1 MAEYYKYVARD
12 ADSQIN
18 YAEIGQQAVGE
29 LQNWYN
35 TREEKKEAYKQ
46 ASRES
51 INNLMDAPQG
61 KDQNANDFISNYAQD
76 MINQKMSDKNLFE
89 RGLISEKEYTLRM
102 QNQMDGTKR
111 LFNLQKLYQQ
121 EFETTMQGINDK
133 TLQSGL
139 TIFNQS
145 SVEGAANFNNSKAFI
160 NPEDGS
166 VSVGLMENK
175 VIDGKLVRVLN
186 KNTAATTA
194 VWTGKIKQKPAYFDV
209 DAQTTDFVKNLG
221 EIKDAAYRSA
231 STTRAGSITEYTGYE
246 FIKNLKDP
254 IDREIAQNFSDAIN
268 YRAEGY
274 LSNKLNVTS
283 ILTDDTG
290 KYNDKSFTFDR
301 EEADKDPKKILVTID
316 PTTQMT
322 TMDDT
327 GKNYKA
333 QYDEAKDFIKNKILT
348 KMDAER
354 KISTTGQLQAQYAP
368 EYVAKGNAEDERIRE
383 LSKNVAQNLVF
394 SLTGDANKSRA
405 GTQYLTATTKTPIN
419 KTKEGYVVTDASGN
433 VQTYKFK
440 ADGKTLADPLG
451 FSKSFVGV
459 MKGNLPDL
467 NEDQVL
473 KYVQQ
478 FLPKGAKINETTE
491 AKGYD
496 VKKEPEKPLQVFV
509 RHIDKVVPEST
520 FLGPKDASG
529 KYTQFPNDAKIAENM
544 NNQLVGTG
552 FEIESALASW
562 NNEIRV
568 TNKNG
573 DKSPWF
579 KIGKPGEK
587 DAVTKSKNAFA
598 AAKKWMKANTTAKKI
613 GTVKDKDAYAEE
625 LLKANIIGVG
635 GTAAEAG
642 AGELD

>member
-12 ADSQIN
+12 ADSRIN
-18 YAEIGQQAVGE
+18 YAELGQQAVGE

-133 TLQSGL
+133 KLQSGL

-194 VWTGKIKQKPAYFDV
+194 VWTGKIMQKPAYFDV
-209 DAQTTDFVKNLG
+209 DTQTTDFVKNLG

-231 STTRAGSITEYTGYE
+231 STTRAGSITEYIGYE

-254 IDREIAQNFSDAIN
+254 VDREIAQNFSDAIN

-290 KYNDKSFTFDR
+290 KYNAKSFTFDR
-301 EEADKDPKKILVTID
+301 KEADADPKKILVTID

-322 TMDDT
+322 TMDET

-354 KISTTGQLQAQYAP
+354 KISTTGQLQDQDAEWKRNAREKDKEATTAASMLGKLWYGDNK
-368 EYVAKGNAEDERIRE
+368 VAGSAVDYFKGF
-383 LSKNVAQNLVF
+383 KNDKGEILFTNITRDK
-394 SLTGDANKSRA
+394 TGVNVTLAN
-405 GTQYLTATTKTPIN
+405 GTQEHIDFLDKDGRPRSQEDFIRSAGPLLAGQIDVNTAL
-419 KTKEGYVVTDASGN
+419 E
-433 VQTYKFK
+433 
-440 ADGKTLADPLG
+440 
-451 FSKSFVGV
+451 
-459 MKGNLPDL
+459 KGSYN
-467 NEDQVL
+467 
-473 KYVQQ
+473 
-478 FLPKGAKINETTE
+478 KGAKFNQYSNVSGATVTPQDNYKTYLTSKIDSSIMAKSEE
-491 AKGYD
+491 AALPTIQALATQAGLS
-496 VKKEPEKPLQVFV
+496 VKQ
-509 RHIDKVVPEST
+509 T
-520 FLGPKDASG
+520 
-529 KYTQFPNDAKIAENM
+529 NDAMSGEFDVLEISNP
-544 NNQLVGTG
+544 NTG
-552 FEIESALASW
+552 AKQEFYFNRTDPKEQADIYESMIDFMSTKGSEKSMIKNLKGFKASSQ
-562 NNEIRV
+562 
-568 TNKNG
+568 T
-573 DKSPWF
+573 ST
-579 KIGKPGEK
+579 KP
-587 DAVTKSKNAFA
+587 A
-598 AAKKWMKANTTAKKI
+598 
-613 GTVKDKDAYAEE
+613 
-625 LLKANIIGVG
+625 LKANPKGVG
-635 GTAAEAG
+635 SKYK
-642 AGELD
+642 

>member
-18 YAEIGQQAVGE
+18 YAELGQQAVGE

-194 VWTGKIKQKPAYFDV
+194 VWTGKIMQKPAYFDV
-209 DAQTTDFVKNLG
+209 DTQTTDFVKNLG

-231 STTRAGSITEYTGYE
+231 STTRAGSITEYIGYE

-254 IDREIAQNFSDAIN
+254 VDREIAQNFSDAIN

-290 KYNDKSFTFDR
+290 KYNAKSFTFDR
-301 EEADKDPKKILVTID
+301 EEADADPKKILVTID

-322 TMDDT
+322 TMDET

-354 KISTTGQLQAQYAP
+354 KISTTGQLQDQDAEWKRNAREKDKEADTATNMIGKLWYGNNNEVGSAIDYFKGMKNDKGEILFTNISRDKTGVNVTLANGSNEHIDFLDKNGKPRTQEDFIASAGPLLAGQLDVSKSLQKGAYNKKARFNMGSEGEGTTITPQAKYQGYLETKVPLNIDSMP
-368 EYVAKGNAEDERIRE
+368 EEQAARILNSLATDFGLRVETGGKIGENIKVIVPGPDGKSIDE
-383 LSKNVAQNLVF
+383 QVF
-394 SLTGDANKSRA
+394 DLETGDPESVNKAIIGYMTANANQDFIQKNLQNYKPVKVNTS
-405 GTQYLTATTKTPIN
+405 QN
-419 KTKEGYVVTDASGN
+419 KIKE
-433 VQTYKFK
+433 
-440 ADGKTLADPLG
+440 
-451 FSKSFVGV
+451 
-459 MKGNLPDL
+459 
-467 NEDQVL
+467 
-473 KYVQQ
+473 
-478 FLPKGAKINETTE
+478 
-491 AKGYD
+491 
-496 VKKEPEKPLQVFV
+496 VKK
-509 RHIDKVVPEST
+509 R
-520 FLGPKDASG
+520 
-529 KYTQFPNDAKIAENM
+529 
-544 NNQLVGTG
+544 
-552 FEIESALASW
+552 
-562 NNEIRV
+562 
-568 TNKNG
+568 
-573 DKSPWF
+573 
-579 KIGKPGEK
+579 IGG
-587 DAVTKSKNAFA
+587 
-598 AAKKWMKANTTAKKI
+598 
-613 GTVKDKDAYAEE
+613 Y
-625 LLKANIIGVG
+625 
-635 GTAAEAG
+635 
-642 AGELD
+642 